1 MCITRSLL
9 GHGLCAVCI
18 YELHLESG
26 GNYCCIMAVSVELAT
41 RGENTEC
48 LLLWLLCQPGE
59 KKSVCSFY
67 GLSNLLPASSL
78 TLTYPGFS
86 GQCAQWDMA
95 RQLASQSGSVIE
107 LAWSTGYL
115 GGRGAWGSTEEK
127 AAGYPAGRRAGD
139 SIAWR
144 KPVATI

>member
-1 MCITRSLL
+1 MPYFVNNDYVIAEIIYSTAHVHHEVLVL

-26 GNYCCIMAVSVELAT
+26 GNYCCIVAVSVELAT

-86 GQCAQWDMA
+86 GQCAQ
-95 RQLASQSGSVIE
+95 
-107 LAWSTGYL
+107 
-115 GGRGAWGSTEEK
+115 
-127 AAGYPAGRRAGD
+127 
-139 SIAWR
+139 
-144 KPVATI
+144 